1 MGGRIPELIRRNV
14 FRQWLDGLPRQQ
26 IARDNQI
33 GTGTVSEIIKEI
45 KEKDSEAQID
55 LLRETVVMLKRQGL
69 NIGFFAQSIRLK
81 RILEEIGANEE
92 QLEDFAVHL
101 NVHYFKRKLNP
112 DTFMNVVDNISTLS
126 ANLAIP
132 VEQLPLYIARGNTQL
147 EELSQEIED
156 VKIKLNWVMGNYD
169 VTMNDLEEFRKNR
182 PQLETL
188 KSKEIELRNVRK
200 RMNYFERE
208 LSVEQA
214 KREFSEYE
222 WSVSEYEMELINN
235 ELDRP
240 IEVTELSELSMD
252 LYHRPSKYA
261 DVIRSMRQR
270 SELQS
275 AK

>member
-14 FRQWLDGLPRQQ
+14 FRQWLDGLPRKQ

-101 NVHYFKRKLNP
+101 NVHCFKRKLTP
-112 DTFMNVVDNISTLS
+112 DTFMNVVDNISSLS

-214 KREFSEYE
+214 KREFAEYE

>member
-101 NVHYFKRKLNP
+101 NVHCFKRKLTP
-112 DTFMNVVDNISTLS
+112 DTFMNVVDNISSLS

-214 KREFSEYE
+214 KREFAEYE